1 MICFPCK
8 FFFYLDAPYFL
19 AYRSWCGWYDPRYQV
34 DGFVLRGA
42 DVILGDR
49 SIIDECVQQ
58 RKFSGCVYCD
68 VDGIRKRVGYS

>member
-1 MICFPCK
+1 M
-8 FFFYLDAPYFL
+8 
-19 AYRSWCGWYDPRYQV
+19 

-42 DVILGDR
+42 DVIWEDR
-49 SIIDECVQQ
+49 SIIDECIQQ

>member
-1 MICFPCK
+1 M
-8 FFFYLDAPYFL
+8 
-19 AYRSWCGWYDPRYQV
+19 

-49 SIIDECVQQ
+49 SIIDECIQQ